1 MTASASTAASASSL
15 APIGILDPEGQLL
28 PGAEDPRLEREQLLA
43 MYRGMLRIRVLDER
57 MLALQ
62 RQGRIGFVGTA
73 TGQEASVVG
82 SAAGLAPSDW
92 IFPGLREGGAALF
105 RGMPLEEYVGQMY
118 CNTYDTAK
126 GRQMCNHF
134 QHQAGNFVSW
144 SSVIGTQLPQ
154 AVGAAFAAKLRGE
167 RTVCAAY
174 LGDGATSS
182 GGFHCAATFAG
193 VWKAPVVFLIIDNG
207 WAISVPA
214 CKQSAAASLALKG
227 KTYGLPSRSID
238 GNDLF
243 ACYVETRAAVERV
256 RAGGAPEILHL
267 KTYRMMGHSSSD
279 DPTRYRDAA
288 EVEAWSKRD
297 PIARA
302 KRYLEGRAWI
312 DDARDAALREE
323 LDAEIRGVIKTVEAA
338 APMALSTLV
347 EDVYAEVPAH
357 LRRQYNA
364 FLESARKHGDARP
377 SDVPFPL

>member
-15 APIGILDPEGQLL
+15 APIGILDPLGELL
-28 PGAEDPRLEREQLLA
+28 PGAEDPRLEREHLLS

-73 TGQEASVVG
+73 TGQEASVIG
-82 SAAGLAPSDW
+82 SAAGLAPGDW

-134 QHQAGNFVSW
+134 QHVSGHFVSW

-154 AVGAAFAAKLRGE
+154 AVGAAYAAKQRGE
-167 RTVCAAY
+167 RTVFAAY

-227 KTYGLPSRSID
+227 RTYGLPARSID

-256 RAGGAPEILHL
+256 RAGGPPELLHF

-279 DPTRYRDAA
+279 DPSRYRDAS

-302 KRYLEGRAWI
+302 KRYLEARSWI
-312 DDARDAALREE
+312 DEARDLALREE
-323 LDAEIRGVIKTVEAA
+323 LDAEIRGVIRTVEAA

>member
-1 MTASASTAASASSL
+1 MELIAL
-15 APIGILDPEGQLL
+15 LDATGRLL
-28 PGAEDPRLEREQLLA
+28 PGVEEPRVDRKRLLVL
-43 MYRGMLRIRVLDER
+43 YRGMLRIRVLDER
-57 MLALQ
+57 MLNLQ
-62 RQGRIGFVGTA
+62 RQGRVGFVGTA
-73 TGQEASVVG
+73 TGQEASVIG
-82 SAAGLAPSDW
+82 SAAGLAPNDW

-118 CNTYDTAK
+118 CNSFDTAK

-134 QHQAGNFVSW
+134 QHEGSNFVSW

-154 AVGAAFAAKLRGE
+154 AVGAAHAAKLRGE
-167 RTVCAAY
+167 QTLFAAY

-182 GGFHCAATFAG
+182 SGFHAAASFAG
-193 VWKAPVVFLIIDNG
+193 VWKSPVLFFIIDNG

-214 CKQSAAASLALKG
+214 SKQTAAASMALKG
-227 KTYGLPSRSID
+227 RTYGLPARSID
-238 GNDLF
+238 GNDLL
-243 ACYVETRAAVERV
+243 ACYLETEAAAARV
-256 RAGGAPEILHL
+256 RAGGGAEILHL

-288 EVEAWSKRD
+288 EVEWWSARD

-302 KRYLEGRAWI
+302 KRYLLDRDWI
-312 DDARDAALREE
+312 DEVEDAALREE
-323 LDAEIRGVIKTVEAA
+323 LDAEIRGVIRTVEAA

-347 EDVYAEVPAH
+347 EDVYAEVPSH

-364 FLESARKHGDARP
+364 FLDAARKHGEARP